1 MKHTMRCIVIEK
13 DGNVQL
19 TKRPSP
25 SSVPSSSSLLRVLL
39 AGICSTDL
47 AVLDNRIPGPRPL
60 VMGHE
65 FVAEAVDD
73 ATRRLC
79 VSEINLSCGT
89 CIYCNKGIPK
99 HCQNRTALGIS
110 ADGVFADYVL
120 VPSENIHFLPATIT
134 PEQGVFVEPLAA
146 AIQSLQTGNLSPEM
160 SVGVLG
166 TGRLGLLQIQVLKA
180 VGFRY
185 IVAISRSPAKL
196 ALAKRFGATTTLAAE
211 KLRNADLLL
220 LDAVIETSG
229 SPHGLQMALELVR
242 SQGTIVLK
250 STPGIQAHVN
260 LDDIVRREIRLLGSR
275 CGPFS
280 EAIKLLASGQIQTE
294 PLISGI
300 FALEDFQKAFELAR
314 QPLTIKVLFD
324 IAGRPQ

>member
-1 MKHTMRCIVIEK
+1 MKHLMRCIVIEK
-13 DGNVQL
+13 DGNIQL
-19 TKRPSP
+19 THRQPP
-25 SSVPSSSSLLRVLL
+25 SSVPSSSLLLRVHL
-39 AGICSTDL
+39 ASICSTDL

-60 VMGHE
+60 TMGHE

-73 ATRRLC
+73 PTKRLC
-79 VSEINLSCGT
+79 VSEINLSCGA
-89 CIYCNKGIPK
+89 CIFCNKGIPK

-110 ADGVFADYVL
+110 TDGVFADYVL
-120 VPSENIHFLPATIT
+120 VPAGNVHFLPASIT

-146 AIQSLQTGNLSPEM
+146 AIQSLRTGNLSPEM

-166 TGRLGLLQIQVLKA
+166 MGRLGLLQIQVLTA
-180 VGFRY
+180 TGFRH

-196 ALAKRFGATTTLAAE
+196 TLAKQLGATTAFSVEELGNDDP
-211 KLRNADLLL
+211 LF
-220 LDAVIETSG
+220 LDALIETSG
-229 SPHGLQMALELVR
+229 SPHGLQIALGLVR

-250 STPGIQAHVN
+250 STPGLQAQMD

-280 EAIKLLASGQIQTE
+280 EAIQLLASGQIQTK

-314 QPLTIKVLFD
+314 QQSTIKVLFD
-324 IAGRPQ
+324 IAESPQ